1 MKFKTLNDRKPLQRR
16 GLGRLMKKIQ
26 LVLALHLLAYTS
38 FAQMDMP
45 PSGGN
50 PRAMISEEVG
60 ITSITIKYGRP
71 DVNKREGKI
80 YGDGNL
86 VTYGFS
92 TNSFI
97 TNKNT
102 APWRAGANENTT
114 ITFEHDVK
122 VEGKDIKA
130 GTYGL
135 HMAMGADK
143 VTLIFS
149 NQSDAWGSFYYEEK
163 NDVLRVDVK
172 PVALD
177 KSVEYLKYEFIEQK
191 EKYCVIAMQ
200 WEKLSVPFKVDVD
213 VENIVLAR
221 LREQVTSVKGFNST
235 NMLQASSFCFNK
247 NINLEEALGWAQ
259 RAVTGFQG
267 QKSYVSLR
275 NLATGYEKLNRLTQ
289 TDSVMNEA
297 LTMATPTQYAA
308 YGRSLITSKRVDKA
322 MEVFNTNKQKN
333 GDVYFANFG
342 LMFGYSA
349 KGDYKKAIEHAEKA
363 IAQASNDA
371 AKKQLEG
378 NVAKLKEGK
387 DINQ

>member
-1 MKFKTLNDRKPLQRR
+1 MADKTEK
-16 GLGRLMKKIQ
+16 MKKLQ
-26 LVLALHLLAYTS
+26 LLVALSFIGWTS
-38 FAQMDMP
+38 YAQMDVP

-50 PRAMISEEVG
+50 PRAIVSEEVG

-86 VTYGFS
+86 VPYGFS
-92 TNSFI
+92 TTSFI

-122 VEGKDIKA
+122 VEGKDIIA

-135 HMAMGADK
+135 HMAMGADR

-149 NQSDAWGSFYYEEK
+149 NQSDAWGSFYYEDK
-163 NDVLRVDVK
+163 NDALRVDVK
-172 PVALD
+172 PLALD
-177 KSVEYLKYEFIEQK
+177 KSVEYLKYEFIEHK

-213 VENIVLAR
+213 VDNIVLAR
-221 LREQVTSVKGFNST
+221 LREQVTGQKGFNST

-247 NINLEEALGWAQ
+247 NINIEEALGWAQ

-275 NLATGYEKLNRLTQ
+275 NLATGYEKLSRLPQ
-289 TDSVMNEA
+289 ADSVMKEA
-297 LTMATPTQYAA
+297 LTMATANQHIG
-308 YGRSLITSKRVDKA
+308 YGRALITQKRTDKA
-322 MEVFNTNKQKN
+322 LEIMLAGKTKF
-333 GDVYFANFG
+333 GDVSIINNG

-349 KGDYKKAIEHAEKA
+349 KGEYKKAIEHAEKA

-387 DINQ
+387 DIN

>member
-1 MKFKTLNDRKPLQRR
+1 MKSISLLTAILFLNLS
-16 GLGRLMKKIQ
+16 L
-26 LVLALHLLAYTS
+26 
-38 FAQMDMP
+38 FAQMDVP

-60 ITSITIKYGRP
+60 ITSITLKYGRP

-92 TNSFI
+92 TTNFI
-97 TNKNT
+97 TNKPT
-102 APWRAGANENTT
+102 SPWRAGANDNTT

-122 VEGKDIKA
+122 VEGKDLKA

-135 HMAMGADK
+135 HMALGADK

-149 NQSDAWGSFYYEEK
+149 SQSDAWGSFYYEEK

-177 KSVEYLKYEFIEQK
+177 KSVEYLKYEFIEHK

-200 WEKLSVPFKVDVD
+200 WEKLSVPFKVEVDVD
-213 VENIVLAR
+213 NIVIAR

-297 LTMATPTQYAA
+297 LAMATPTQYAA

-322 MEVFNTNKQKN
+322 MEVFNANKQKN

-349 KGDYKKAIEHAEKA
+349 KGDYKKAIEYAEKA